1 VNALLDLIARHKQGH
16 AVGVTSICSAHP
28 IVIEAAL
35 RHALHHD
42 DAMVLFEATC
52 NQVNQDGGYTG
63 MTPAD
68 FVSFVQG
75 IARQVGFDAS
85 RIVLGGD
92 HLGPNPWT
100 GLDAGA
106 AMAKAEVMVSAYVA
120 AGFRKIHLDC
130 SMSCAGDPTPLP
142 EAEIV
147 RRAVQ
152 LARAA
157 EAAYGHAANSISGGE
172 PPVYVIGTEVPVPG
186 GATESIE
193 GLAVTAPQAALA
205 TIEAHR
211 QAFMAAGLA
220 GAWDRVIASVVQPGV
235 EFDHHNVIDYG
246 PRAARALSHAITAV
260 PNMVYEAHSTDY
272 QTRDALRTLVKD
284 HFAILKVGP
293 GLTFAMREALWALD
307 AIDQELTPAAQQARL
322 RNIVLSRMRQFPR
335 YWERYYH
342 GDGQPLAVDLQY
354 SLSDRVRY
362 YWPDPEI
369 EKARVRLFENLRAN
383 PPPISLLSQHL
394 PHALH
399 ALREGAATRD
409 PLSLAVAHVSAVL
422 DDYHHACHTH

>member
-1 VNALLDLIARHKQGH
+1 VNALLDLIARHKQGQ

-28 IVIEAAL
+28 IVVEASL
-35 RHALHHD
+35 RHAHGHD
-42 DAMVLFEATC
+42 DGMVLFEATC

-63 MTPAD
+63 MKPAD
-68 FVSFVQG
+68 FVGFVNG
-75 IARQVGFDAS
+75 IARRVGFDAS

-100 GLDAGA
+100 NLPAGA
-106 AMAKAEVMVSAYVA
+106 AMDKAEVMVGAYVA

-147 RRAVQ
+147 RRAVR

-157 EAAYGHAANSISGGE
+157 EAAHAGSGGE

-186 GATESIE
+186 GATEAIE
-193 GLAVTAPQAALA
+193 GLQATSPQAALA

-211 QAFMAAGLA
+211 QAFVAAGLEK
-220 GAWDRVIASVVQPGV
+220 AWSRVIASVVQPGV
-235 EFDHHNVIDYG
+235 EFDHHNVIDYA
-246 PRAARALSHAITAV
+246 PREARSLSDAIAAV
-260 PNMVYEAHSTDY
+260 PGMVFEAHSTDY
-272 QTRDALRTLVKD
+272 QTRGALRSLVQD

-307 AIDQELTPAAQQARL
+307 AIDQEITPGHQQARL
-322 RNIVLSRMRQFPR
+322 RDVVLERMREHPK
-335 YWERYYH
+335 YWEKYYH
-342 GDGQPLAVDLQY
+342 GVGKPLTVDLQY

-362 YWPDPEI
+362 YWPDPVI
-369 EKARVRLFENLRAN
+369 EAARLRLFENLNAHQ
-383 PPPISLLSQHL
+383 PPISLLSQHL
-394 PHALH
+394 PLALH
-399 ALREGAATRD
+399 AVREGTAARD
-409 PLSLAVAHVSAVL
+409 PLSLAMAQVSAVL